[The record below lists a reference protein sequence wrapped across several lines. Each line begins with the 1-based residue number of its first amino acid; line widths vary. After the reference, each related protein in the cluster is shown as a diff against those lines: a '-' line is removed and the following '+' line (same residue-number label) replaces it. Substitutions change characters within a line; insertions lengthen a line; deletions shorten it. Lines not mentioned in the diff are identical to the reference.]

1 MKRQKGKVAIIRK
14 MILIISSGFIISSC
28 LISEDKSLDQ
38 RFQIVLDNGI
48 KKFNIRGVSAAIVFS
63 TDSIWVG
70 TSGISHEDVSMKP
83 NMLFSIGSITKNFV
97 AALTLKL
104 VEEGKLSL
112 EDKLSE
118 WLPPYPYIDSNI
130 TIRQLLNHTS
140 GIYMFWNNDEL
151 WEALKEDRN
160 RIWTPEE
167 LLEYIKEPH
176 FPAGEGW
183 RYSNTNYLL
192 MGMIIEKA
200 TGTSLAAG
208 IKEKLLTPQ
217 KLQNYYIWLADSI
230 PENQA
235 HVFGDNFQFGQSEMD
250 LTFLP
255 RASHESIGYA
265 SSGIVTT
272 ALDLAKWCQALYEG
286 KVLSEESMDEM
297 LRFVDFVPQSNMTG
311 YGLGVQKF
319 SLAVSPL
326 GIKAIGHGG
335 GNIGSATYMVFLPEY
350 HASIV
355 VMVNAFPTN
364 SVDYFTKELIK
375 EIVRVSN

>member
-1 MKRQKGKVAIIRK
+1 MKRLVEKIAILCKLFLLITSGL
-14 MILIISSGFIISSC
+14 ILTSC
-28 LISEDKSLDQ
+28 LISEDKSLEQ
-38 RFQIVLDNGI
+38 KLQIVLDKGI
-48 KKFNIRGVSAAIVFS
+48 KKFKIRGVSAAIVFNY
-63 TDSIWVG
+63 DSIWIG
-70 TSGISHEDVSMKP
+70 TSGVSHDNVTMKP
-83 NMLFSIGSITKNFV
+83 DMLFSIGSITKNFV

-104 VEEGKLSL
+104 VEEGTLSL

-118 WLPPYPYIDSNI
+118 WLPPYPNVDSDI

-140 GIYMFWNNDEL
+140 GIYMFWNNDDL
-151 WEALKEDRN
+151 WDALKEDRN

-167 LLEYIKEPH
+167 VLEYIKEPH
-176 FPAGEGW
+176 FPAGESW
-183 RYSNTNYLL
+183 RYSNTNFLL

-200 TGTSLAAG
+200 TGTTLANG
-208 IKEKLLTPQ
+208 IKENLLKPN

-255 RASHESIGYA
+255 RASHESITYG

-272 ALDLAKWCQALYEG
+272 APDLAKWCQALFEG
-286 KVLSEESMDEM
+286 EILSENSMNEM
-297 LRFVDFVPQSNMTG
+297 LDFIDFRPQSNLKG

-319 SLAVSPL
+319 RNALSPP
-326 GIKAIGHGG
+326 GVKAIGHGG
-335 GNIGSATYMVFLPEY
+335 GNIGSTTYMVFLPGY
-350 HASIV
+350 HVSIV

-364 SVDYFTKELIK
+364 SIDYFTKKLIK
-375 EIVRVSN
+375 EIVPVVN